1 MPGPGGRSAPGHRQ
15 GTGTGGL
22 AQGGGGG
29 GGGLSKLTACF
40 RPAPHPS
47 VIFDLQLSS
56 LVAAYNRL
64 PSFLDASIALLEA
77 CLSDG
82 SVRADQ
88 LFQSAGPDRVPE
100 SALQELV
107 NYLEEAGEAGVTVQS
122 LSFYGCQAVSAFL
135 LRFLDNIPEPL
146 LTYAKYDQFLKAANM
161 DPHAVGPGSNAGFRA
176 AFPACVALAAGAGA
190 RSGAAAAAAALD
202 ADDQM
207 LVMQSLLISL
217 PGAHY
222 MLLQRMLQLF
232 RRMLDA
238 AAAASPRARGQ
249 HHFHQAQ
256 PSPAAGLSSP
266 TSVSLQRLSLLFCS
280 TFLSPLHL
288 PGYNAAASLDAALRK
303 AQEQQVL
310 VYLVQHY
317 DDLFHR
323 HPVRLLHAQPPP
335 VAPVVHD
342 PNEKLLRAV
351 QLWRNKS
358 HQMTVNFGRR
368 HFDIKAI
375 VRAFRAWKGLS
386 KTNRRVSGTKIAAEA
401 AAATMRTCRA
411 LPSPVRCSLSLLCA
425 HCMCACLC
433 PPPLLATYREPRR
446 IASWHCSNR
455 NCWRRS
461 TKMVRGR
468 GQAAGRWAR
477 MQRLCGIRSHGPPPQ
492 PAHSS
497 HRYLFAVAV
506 CAFYCRPP
514 AVLASTA
521 EQRVVRPEGRI

>member
-1 MPGPGGRSAPGHRQ
+1 MPGPGGRSAPGHRH

-64 PSFLDASIALLEA
+64 PSFLEASIALLEA

-88 LFQSAGPDRVPE
+88 LFQSSGPDRVPE
-100 SALQELV
+100 SSLQELV
-107 NYLEEAGEAGVTVQS
+107 NYLEEAGEAGATVQS

-161 DPHAVGPGSNAGFRA
+161 DPQAVGPGANAGFRA
-176 AFPACVALAAGAGA
+176 AFPACAALAAGAGSK
-190 RSGAAAAAAALD
+190 SGAVDLD

-207 LVMQSLLISL
+207 LVMQSLVIAL

-238 AAAASPRARGQ
+238 AAAASPRARAQQ
-249 HHFHQAQ
+249 HHFQAQ

-280 TFLSPLHL
+280 TFLSPLHI

-310 VYLVQHY
+310 VFLVQHY
-317 DDLFHR
+317 DDLFLR
-323 HPVRLLHAQPPP
+323 HPLRLLHALPPP
-335 VAPVVHD
+335 PPPVVHD

-351 QLWRNKS
+351 ELWRNKS
-358 HQMTVNFGRR
+358 HHLTLSFGRR

-386 KTNRRVSGTKIAAEA
+386 KTNRRVS
-401 AAATMRTCRA
+401 
-411 LPSPVRCSLSLLCA
+411 RCDS
-425 HCMCACLC
+425 
-433 PPPLLATYREPRR
+433 
-446 IASWHCSNR
+446 
-455 NCWRRS
+455 
-461 TKMVRGR
+461 GR
-468 GQAAGRWAR
+468 QRW
-477 MQRLCGIRSHGPPPQ
+477 QH
-492 PAHSS
+492 
-497 HRYLFAVAV
+497 
-506 CAFYCRPP
+506 
-514 AVLASTA
+514 
-521 EQRVVRPEGRI
+521 